1 VAEETFEPPI
11 GVNMLERFRSFIA
24 DAAAAAAQVSGDL
37 NVALTFTLDIVS
49 FTLTLDLDVVLC
61 CDSDI
66 GT

>member
-1 VAEETFEPPI
+1 
-11 GVNMLERFRSFIA
+11 MLERFRSFIA

-37 NVALTFTLDIVS
+37 NVALTFTLDIVL